1 VNGKPAIGIGISTVQ
16 GGNVVTMGEGVERR
30 LAQLMSEIPLG
41 MDIEVITWQSAAVT
55 KAING
60 FLVNLIEAVVIVF
73 VVLLFAMGIRSGL
86 IIGGILVLTI
96 SATFLV
102 MGMQQII
109 LERISLGALII
120 ALGMLVDN
128 AIVVVEGMKVRI
140 EGGEDGLSA
149 AKAVVGQN
157 GVPLMGAT
165 FVAVAA
171 FASIGTSQDSTGE
184 FCRSLFFVILISL
197 TLSWVTAVTTTP
209 LICTKL
215 FKSQQIKDGGAKR
228 DPYGGALF
236 RVYRKFLTMAIRMRW
251 VTIAVVVSIFLLAMF
266 GFGYVSQMF
275 FPASTQPQF
284 LVEVFFREGTH
295 IRETELRL
303 ARAEEY
309 LLGIEGVNGVATSIG
324 SGHARFQLTYDAPM
338 EASTNY
344 GIIIVSVDDYKLID
358 QIYDP
363 TLSDL
368 ESLLPEAIVNVK
380 KFKIGPGVGG
390 QIQLRINGSD
400 PAVLRELANQVME
413 VMENDPGTKSVRQ
426 EWGEKVKVIQPVLAE
441 SQARRMGISRPM
453 LAEAIQTGASG
464 TQTSVFR
471 ERDELI
477 PIVAR
482 SPERERQRVE
492 DIQDLTI
499 YSPTLDRRVPI
510 DQVLLDLRTGSED
523 AKLARWHR
531 RTMIKIHCDAR
542 SELPSV
548 LLARLKPKIEE
559 VLNVDLA
566 TYLGKSFPPEEDP
579 FAEHTAEVIPIKY
592 DDIVPLKDRPG
603 YFIAW
608 GGENEDSAK
617 AQGALAG
624 SIPIFFGLMI
634 LIVIMLFNAL
644 RQPLVIWL
652 TVPLALIGV
661 TVGLLIFD
669 QPFGFMA
676 LLGLMSLSGM
686 LIKNAIVLIDQID
699 TEIRGGK
706 ERFQAVVDSGVSRL
720 RPVALAAVTT
730 IMGMIPLLTDAFFVS
745 MAVTIMFGLG
755 FATLL
760 TLIVVPVLYAT
771 IFRIPNP
778 ADSQD

>member
-1 VNGKPAIGIGISTVQ
+1 
-16 GGNVVTMGEGVERR
+16 
-30 LAQLMSEIPLG
+30 
-41 MDIEVITWQSAAVT
+41 MDIAIITWQSTAVT
-55 KAING
+55 KAINS
-60 FLVNLIEAVVIVF
+60 FLVNLLEAVAIVF
-73 VVLLFAMGIRSGL
+73 VVLLIAMGMRSGL
-86 IIGGILVLTI
+86 IIGAILVLTI

-102 MGMQQII
+102 MGMQNII

-128 AIVVVEGMKVRI
+128 AIVIVEGMKLRI

-157 GVPLMGAT
+157 SIPLLGAT

-171 FASIGTSQDSTGE
+171 FASIGTSQDDTGE
-184 FCRSLFFVILISL
+184 FCRSLFYVILISL

-215 FKSQQIKDGGAKR
+215 FKPQQVKKGEEKK
-228 DPYGGALF
+228 DPYAGALF
-236 RVYRKFLTMAIRMRW
+236 RVYRNFLSKAIRVRW
-251 VTIAVVVSIFLLAMF
+251 VTIAVVVGMFLLSLY
-266 GFGYVSQMF
+266 GFSFVSQMF
-275 FPASTQPQF
+275 FPSSTQPQF
-284 LVEVFFREGTH
+284 QVEVYFREGMH
-295 IRETELRL
+295 IRETEQRL

-309 LLGIEGVNGVATSIG
+309 LQGIDGVITAATAVG

-344 GIIIVSVDDYKLID
+344 GMIIVSVEDFKLID
-358 QIYDP
+358 QIYDK

-368 ESLLPEAIVNVK
+368 EELLPEAIVNVK

-390 QIQLRINGSD
+390 QVQLRINGPD
-400 PAVLRELANQVME
+400 PAVLRELANVAMGVLE
-413 VMENDPGTKSVRQ
+413 SDAGTKGVRQ
-426 EWGEKVKVIQPVLAE
+426 EWGDKVKVIQPLLAE

-453 LAEAIQTGASG
+453 LAEAIRTGTSG

-471 ERDELI
+471 EKDELI

-482 SPERERQRVE
+482 APDRERQRVE
-492 DIQDLTI
+492 DVQDLSI

-510 DQVLLDLRTGSED
+510 DQVLLDLETGSED

-542 SELPSV
+542 EELPSV
-548 LLARLKPKIEE
+548 LMARIKPEIEKALK
-559 VLNVDLA
+559 VDVA
-566 TYLGKSFPPEEDP
+566 TYLGKSFKDGEDP
-579 FAEHTAEVIPIKY
+579 FAKHTAATIPIKY
-592 DDIVPLKDRPG
+592 DDILPIKGMPG
-603 YFIAW
+603 YFMAW

-617 AQGALAG
+617 AQTSLAG
-624 SIPIFFGLMI
+624 SIPIFFGLMV

-652 TVPLALIGV
+652 AVPLALIGV
-661 TVGLLIFD
+661 TVGLLAFN

-676 LLGLMSLSGM
+676 LLGLMSLTGM

-699 TEIRGGK
+699 TEIASGK
-706 ERFQAVVDSGVSRL
+706 EHFQAVVDSGVSRL
-720 RPVALAAVTT
+720 RPVALAAITT

-771 IFRIPNP
+771 IFKIPNP
-778 ADSQD
+778 ASSEG

>member
-1 VNGKPAIGIGISTVQ
+1 
-16 GGNVVTMGEGVERR
+16 
-30 LAQLMSEIPLG
+30 
-41 MDIEVITWQSAAVT
+41 
-55 KAING
+55 
-60 FLVNLIEAVVIVF
+60 
-73 VVLLFAMGIRSGL
+73 
-86 IIGGILVLTI
+86 
-96 SATFLV
+96 
-102 MGMQQII
+102 
-109 LERISLGALII
+109 
-120 ALGMLVDN
+120 
-128 AIVVVEGMKVRI
+128 
-140 EGGEDGLSA
+140 
-149 AKAVVGQN
+149 
-157 GVPLMGAT
+157 
-165 FVAVAA
+165 
-171 FASIGTSQDSTGE
+171 
-184 FCRSLFFVILISL
+184 VILISL

-215 FKSQQIKDGGAKR
+215 FKPQQVKEGEAKK
-228 DPYGGALF
+228 DPYAGALF
-236 RVYRKFLTMAIRMRW
+236 RVYRKFLTQAIRVRW
-251 VTIAVVVSIFLLAMF
+251 VTIAVVVGIFLVALYGF
-266 GFGYVSQMF
+266 GFVSQMF

-295 IRETELRL
+295 IKESERRL

-309 LLGIEGVNGVATSIG
+309 LLEIEGVAGVATSVG

-344 GIIIVSVDDYKLID
+344 GIVIVTVEDFKLID
-358 QIYDP
+358 RIYDQ

-368 ESLLPEAIVNVK
+368 EELMPEAIINVK

-390 QIQLRINGSD
+390 QIQLRINGPD
-400 PAVLRELANQVME
+400 PLVLRELADQVMA
-413 VMENDPGTKSVRQ
+413 VMESDPGTKSVRQ
-426 EWGEKVKVIQPVLAE
+426 EWGERVKMMQPLLAE

-453 LAEAIQTGASG
+453 LAEAIQTGTSG

-510 DQVLLDLRTGSED
+510 DQVLLGMGTGSED

-548 LLARLKPKIEE
+548 LLARIKPRIEE
-559 VLNVDLA
+559 VLKVDVA
-566 TYLGKSFPPEEDP
+566 TYLGKTFADGEDP
-579 FAEHTAEVIPIKY
+579 FTQHSAKVIPVKF

-603 YFIAW
+603 YFLAW
-608 GGENEDSAK
+608 GGETEDSAK
-617 AQGALAG
+617 AQTALAG
-624 SIPIFFGLMI
+624 SIPIFFGLMV

-661 TVGLLIFD
+661 TVGLLAFN

-676 LLGLMSLSGM
+676 LLGLMSLTGM

-699 TEIRGGK
+699 LEIRGGK
-706 ERFQAVVDSGVSRL
+706 ESFQAVVDSGVSRL

-778 ADSQD
+778 AGSQD